1 MSRIWLYDFDTHY
14 ITTYF
19 RKANVLGVDGLVCN
33 LRGIK
38 ISTVP
43 LQWKLKFYYIRFVDD
58 DYAEICRTKS
68 LSVAESSK
76 LDMFIAGRELSQV
89 ERSENGIFRVDRD
102 EVEIRN
108 SYVYKYEFEEY
119 MENLVARGGHEYIV
133 GIDHNKT
140 IRYPNID
147 CDFTKFEDCY
157 SEFRR
162 AEIRIDGVLR
172 YFMYTTEILDDIGDC
187 DGYKYYLLEDKNAKR
202 YYSSLTHISIDKKYC
217 EYAFATIIS
226 PEPIITDFNGLCYPD
241 SIRDFYV
248 HGKVYDRNS
257 VKAWLKSN
265 KAKKHDRLISKIMT
279 TINLMRF
286 EKEKYDYNK
295 EAFEN
300 EVLFAVALKQ
310 KLNRGS
316 VGFIG
321 KDMKFVYIDNL
332 GRPYDWNGPVKDGP
346 VMMFLV
352 NEDGTMQ
359 QNLAKE
365 HLSDEKYEAALKF
378 SKNRFPNR

>member
-1 MSRIWLYDFDTHY
+1 MSRVWLHDFDTHY

-19 RKANVLGVDGLVCN
+19 RKANVLDIDGLVCN
-33 LRGIK
+33 LRGIR

-43 LQWKLKFYYIRFVDD
+43 MYRKLKFYFIRFVDD
-58 DYAEICRTKS
+58 EYAEICKPTA
-68 LSVAESSK
+68 LPITESSK

-89 ERSENGIFRVDRD
+89 ERSEDGIFRVDRED
-102 EVEIRN
+102 VEIRE

-119 MENLVARGGHEYIV
+119 MENLVKIGGHEYIV
-133 GIDHNKT
+133 DIDYGKT

-147 CDFTKFEDCY
+147 CDFIKFEDCY
-157 SEFRR
+157 SEFRK

-172 YFMYTTEILDDIGDC
+172 YFIYTTKILDDIGDC
-187 DGYKYYLLEDKNAKR
+187 DGYKYYALDDKNTKS
-202 YYSSLTHISIDKKYC
+202 YDPITHISIDKKYC
-217 EYAFATIIS
+217 EHAFATLIS
-226 PEPIITDFNGLCYPD
+226 PEPIFTDFNGLCYLD
-241 SIRDFYV
+241 SICDFRV
-248 HGKVYDRNS
+248 RGKVYDRNS

-279 TINLMRF
+279 TIDLMRF
-286 EKEKYDYNK
+286 EQKEYGRNNDI
-295 EAFEN
+295 FEN
-300 EVLFAVALKQ
+300 NEALFAVALKQ
-310 KLNRGS
+310 RLNRGS

-321 KDMKFVYIDNL
+321 KDMKFVYVDNL
-332 GRPYDWNGPVKDGP
+332 GRPYDWNGPVNDGP

-352 NEDGTMQ
+352 EEDGSMQ

-365 HLSDEKYEAALKF
+365 HLSDERYEAALKF